1 MHALYGRAELER
13 VLDPREV
20 IEAVAAGFIAYSAGR
35 TVVPP
40 VGELLFDDPPGDC
53 HIKYGAV
60 RGADTFTVKIATG
73 FPRNADVGKST
84 SNGIVL
90 VFSAR
95 TGELA
100 CILDDEGF
108 LTDSRTAAAGALAAR
123 LLAPPDVECIG
134 ILGSGIQ
141 ARLQLDYLRHVL
153 PTRRALVWARRPE
166 RAQTVVVP
174 GFTVETARTVHEVA
188 ARCRL
193 IVTTTA
199 AREALLHS
207 GDVEPGTHITAVG
220 ADSVGKQELDPALFA
235 RAAIRAVDSRSQCVA
250 FGDAA
255 HAVRA
260 GLVAAEALVEIG
272 TIAANPERYPRE
284 HEAIT
289 IADLT
294 GVAIQ
299 DVQIAELARA
309 RLERAGG

>member
-1 MHALYGRAELER
+1 MHALYGRSELER

-40 VGELLFDDPPGDC
+40 VGELLFEDPPGDC

-73 FPRNADVGKST
+73 FPRNADIGKST

-123 LLAPPDVECIG
+123 LLAPPEVACIG

-141 ARLQLDYLRHVL
+141 ARLQLEYLRHVL

-166 RAQTVVVP
+166 RAQAVVVP
-174 GFTVETARTVHEVA
+174 GFSIEAVRTVREVA

-199 AREALLHS
+199 SREALLLA
-207 GDVEPGTHITAVG
+207 GDVEPVG
-220 ADSVGKQELDPALFA
+220 GWLGAGPADR
-235 RAAIRAVDSRSQCVA
+235 RAENEGIE
-250 FGDAA
+250 A
-255 HAVRA
+255 HKIFVHLPPGVVEQIAQDR
-260 GLVAAEALVEIG
+260 GAEALRRGHPGLVDAIDEG
-272 TIAANPERYPRE
+272 DEVVPTLDGSGERLLIAAAR
-284 HEAIT
+284 
-289 IADLT
+289 
-294 GVAIQ
+294 
-299 DVQIAELARA
+299 QIAEVSAEKMQRDIFDVPL
-309 RLERAGG
+309 AGGGWH